1 LGLKLVFQEQ
11 ASFLRKSMPDIQV
24 TKIDNVNFQVTVS
37 GQTTT
42 THHVT
47 LQDAYANKLTNNQFS
62 KEVLVKKS
70 FEFLLEREPNTSIL
84 RHFDLTV
91 ISRYFPEYEVTISK

>member
-1 LGLKLVFQEQ
+1 MQ
-11 ASFLRKSMPDIQV
+11 DIQV
-24 TKIDNVNFQVTVS
+24 TKIDEVHYEVTVNGKTS
-37 GQTTT
+37 T

-47 LQDAYANKLTNNQFS
+47 VQDAYATKLTNNQIS
-62 KEVLVKKS
+62 KEALVKKS

-91 ISRYFPEYEVTISK
+91 ISRYFPEYESTILK

>member
-1 LGLKLVFQEQ
+1 MQ
-11 ASFLRKSMPDIQV
+11 DIQV
-24 TKIDNVNFQVTVS
+24 TKIDEDHYEVTVKGKTS
-37 GQTTT
+37 T

-47 LQDAYANKLTNNQFS
+47 VQDAYATKLTNNQIS
-62 KEVLVKKS
+62 KEALVKKS

-91 ISRYFPEYEVTISK
+91 ISRYFPEYESTILK

>member
-1 LGLKLVFQEQ
+1 MQ
-11 ASFLRKSMPDIQV
+11 DIQV
-24 TKIDNVNFQVTVS
+24 TKIDEVHYEVTVNGKTS
-37 GQTTT
+37 T

-47 LQDAYANKLTNNQFS
+47 LQDAYATKLTNNQTS
-62 KEVLVKKS
+62 KEMLVKKS

-91 ISRYFPEYEVTISK
+91 ISRYFPEYESTILK